1 MIGVWSG
8 WSDKGVLS
16 GTGSRI
22 VRGGSSCPAR
32 MGCVKD
38 RRPGIRGV
46 PGRRSVRQFLGGS
59 RWRTRRTDISP
70 VSLSVR

>member
-38 RRPGIRGV
+38 RRPGIRRGT
-46 PGRRSVRQFLGGS
+46 RSAVS
-59 RWRTRRTDISP
+59 TP
-70 VSLSVR
+70 VSRGVAAGALGARIFRR